1 MRKLLAIILTLV
13 MLVTS
18 VSCLTLMTFA
28 ETSSVTPYTWAEFQT
43 ANANNAI
50 GNLSNYNGDN
60 ILGGEAEWVSCVW
73 PTAAPNTKDA
83 ANQTAEWMYNGGAYN
98 SGNHVYTCSNWLRPG
113 YDITKS
119 YITFP
124 VKGNLM
130 GVDKLVFAAAETS
143 KMYDFEVYVG
153 TDKSTLYDAANKVAT
168 YNASN
173 SQLDKYVYLVELPQ
187 RTPAKY
193 IGLKVTDARGLEHLN
208 QVGYD
213 EQYYLKLAGVAAFG
227 GSAST
232 VSDNLYD
239 VATDTVGA
247 VPTEDALNKDMKPV
261 YSYHMAY
268 GENINGHIGDDM
280 LVLTDGNY
288 KPEGKIHIGD
298 AVNNF
303 GATFKLAYDLGK
315 AKNVKSVTISSGGN
329 DTRLGFAKKWQVF
342 VGNDLATLFD
352 SANAY
357 GIVDIPYDTN
367 NLPKGHINTI
377 TFPENI
383 PGQYVGIWFLQGVTQ
398 ASGGADWANSVDVS
412 EIAIHG
418 SDIGGGDIVVTEPTV
433 FPYTESQ
440 FTAANAGNTK
450 VDLSKNLLGGQPEWT
465 DCFGNV
471 LNNSSNQQSAW
482 MYNGGYGTENGIA
495 AFWNWYSA
503 YNGNV
508 ADRTMTFSLAS
519 KFSKVNK
526 LFLASPVG
534 QKILDFELYVS
545 DTKDDL
551 YSAENKIVTYTAST
565 ENEDK
570 YVYLIVLPEGI
581 TANYVGLK
589 VPTTRSLTINTQY
602 NSGSLHIAEIG
613 AFGESNLTVQDNV
626 NGTGYE
632 WPLGTSLN
640 FDMLPYVNGATTQST
655 TDSIEKDI
663 GYLTDGVYTM
673 GGYYRFYNAVNMTV
687 AFDLK
692 KAAEI
697 DQVMLLS
704 GGTFPYASGW
714 EIYVGNSLTELFKA
728 DNCYGKVNVAAQ
740 ASHKDKVWTVADLDV
755 MPVGRYVGVK
765 ILSTG
770 NTGNTDGSVQLEE
783 IAFFGNSV
791 GFMESSG
798 AITTAPGYNI
808 LKDTQSFALKNH
820 NDYNNLAWTA
830 ISAISSVNGSNGQSY
845 AKLVDGDLGNE
856 VTQWNVYHDR
866 TTRATGYSNHA
877 LRVGEGKFF
886 FDLGEGKSATAGA
899 VMVYGTNK
907 YVSYKAYVSND
918 PAVAS
923 NPDLLFAEANLF
935 AVHDNL
941 DSAAALVQTEAKTG
955 RFFGIMVCR
964 VIVPSTGASNSTF
977 GATEIG
983 FYPPM
988 AYGIDT
994 SGALAGNILDKD
1006 TDLYVSRDGKT
1017 VFANMTS
1024 VSGNWKDDMNNGAAS
1039 FKDKL
1044 TDGTFDDWYGG
1055 STAYRGNIL
1064 WNANKVRLVY
1074 ALDTEVAINKMI
1086 IGGGRPF
1093 EGTDTDNKYA
1103 IKNYSIYVSNSSDN
1117 LFDPKNAVAYHHNGT
1132 KAQAQLLDF
1141 STMNVKGKYIGI
1153 LFHEGYES
1161 TLYLTEIGVYG
1172 NFASDDYNVNAAPTK
1187 DQIAGLGQ
1195 NLLDE
1200 MGLTCDKLTDK
1211 TTAALLNDNIVITT
1225 ENSKAVTIEDAAGVK
1240 LTYDMGK
1247 TLPINALLV
1256 AAKYHGKNNTI
1267 PVLYKI
1273 YVSDNLDHLYD
1284 TPFVQNYTSG
1294 WQANNFGAGATQL
1307 FNLTNVVNAR
1317 YVGFEFASTAIG
1329 YDDLDLIELG
1339 AYGSTDLWA
1348 TLGTN
1353 IDTVYVDGKDMGS
1366 SSVIDAIAFKN
1377 NSSIQVLYNDNTTK
1391 VFLANGTTVTEETAL
1406 ANAFSYK
1413 GAQIRTE
1420 APLGI
1425 RFVNTISDAALAKAT
1440 KIGTIAAKFS
1450 DLNGADLLRIY
1461 TKDYTI
1467 SDSVAFDKAENVNE
1481 WYDEADNSFS
1491 IALMNLRQ
1499 FKYVNN
1505 YVARS
1510 YIIVEKD
1517 DILYTIYGD
1526 TKMVSPYDVADAAS
1540 NDPNANL
1547 SAEAEDFI
1555 DTVLAESSIE
1565 EVVKDYADALGISQ
1579 TQLDAS
1585 AKSGAD
1591 VDYSRLAKVIK
1602 KAMSGQDIVIGTLGG
1617 SITEGAYSSA
1627 QIAGVPQSITCY
1639 SNRFREWL
1647 ANTFG
1652 VNVTLYNAGISA
1664 TNSDLGITRFEE
1676 NVLKYN
1682 PDLVI
1687 IEYAV
1692 NQGNTGDRTTEASV
1706 DYSYEACVRK
1716 ALNTGSAVMMLFTV
1730 YAGVID
1736 DEGNTLGTN
1745 DQVMEMKIGNH
1756 YKLPMVSF
1764 RDASFDETTKTWR
1777 EELGGDYLTV
1787 LSSDRIHPNSY
1798 GHQMIS
1804 VLLGNEM
1811 AKAIAAYIADP
1822 TLAEAT
1828 PYAPADALYA
1838 NTKLLDNLKLYTYDN
1853 LPEEWIVSMGGW
1865 YAEGSQYRPI
1875 LPYAWRMD
1883 STDTAEMVLNIPNA
1897 THISVVY
1904 SRPVVSGEAN
1914 YVILNFKANTIEKS
1928 AYANYSDHFA
1938 VTTELVNNAT
1948 AADYQFTMGAN
1959 FRTDVV
1965 KEVRVIG
1972 IAVSQAQ

>member
-28 ETSSVTPYTWAEFQT
+28 ETSSVTAYTWSEFQT
-43 ANANNAI
+43 ANTNNAI
-50 GNLSNYNGDN
+50 GNMSNGTGDN
-60 ILGGEAEWVSCVW
+60 LFGGEAEWVSCVW
-73 PTAAPNTKDA
+73 PTAEPNKKDA
-83 ANQTAEWMYNGGAYN
+83 SSQTAEWLYNGAAYN

-124 VKGNLM
+124 IKGNFM

-153 TDKSTLYDAANKVAT
+153 NDKATLYDSANKVAT

-193 IGLKVTDARGLEHLN
+193 VGLKVTDARGLEHFN
-208 QVGYD
+208 QAGYD

-227 GSAST
+227 GSACT
-232 VSDNLYD
+232 VSDNLYNS
-239 VATDTVGA
+239 ATDTVTGTPA
-247 VPTEDALNKDMKPV
+247 EDALNKGMKPV
-261 YSYHMAY
+261 YSYKTAY
-268 GENINGHIGDDM
+268 GGVENGFIGDNT
-280 LVLTDGNY
+280 LALADGDY
-288 KPEGKIHIGD
+288 KPSCKLHEADGLNNSGD
-298 AVNNF
+298 
-303 GATFKLAYDLGK
+303 TSKLAYDLTEK
-315 AKNVKSVTISSGGN
+315 KNVRSVTISSGAN
-329 DTRLGFAKKWQVF
+329 DTRHGIAVKWQVF
-342 VGNDLATLFD
+342 IGNDLATLYD
-352 SANAY
+352 AGNLY
-357 GIVDIPYDTN
+357 GTVNVDYDTA
-367 NLPKGHINTI
+367 NLPKGNVTTI
-377 TFPENI
+377 TFPEDI
-383 PGQYVGIWFLQGVTQ
+383 QGQYVGIWFLKGVTK
-398 ASGGADWANSVDVS
+398 GAAGTDWVNALCLS
-412 EIAIHG
+412 EVAIHG
-418 SDIGGGDIVVTEPTV
+418 SDIASEPPVTEPTV
-433 FPYTESQ
+433 FPYTEAQ
-440 FTAANAGNTK
+440 FTAANAGNIK
-450 VDLSKNLLGGQPEWT
+450 VDLSKNLLGGEPEWT

-471 LNNSSNQQSAW
+471 TKTSSNNATAW

-495 AFWNWYSA
+495 GFWNWYSA

-508 ADRTMTFSLAS
+508 ADRTMTFSLAD
-519 KFSKVNK
+519 KYSKVNK

-534 QKILDFELYVS
+534 QKILDFELYIS
-545 DTKDDL
+545 DTKEDL
-551 YSAENKIVTYTAST
+551 YSAENKIITYTASA
-565 ENEDK
+565 EDEDK
-570 YVYLIVLPEGI
+570 YIYVIALPEGI
-581 TANYVGLK
+581 VANYVGLK
-589 VPTTRSLTINTQY
+589 VPTIRSLTINTQY

-613 AFGESNLTVQDNV
+613 AFGESNLTVEDNV
-626 NGTGYE
+626 NDTGYE

-640 FDMLPYVNGATTQST
+640 FDMLPYLRGATTQSA
-655 TDSIEKDI
+655 TDSISKDI
-663 GYLTDGVYTM
+663 AYLTDGVYTM
-673 GGYYRFYNAVNMTV
+673 GGYYRLYNAVNMTV

-692 KAAEI
+692 ADAEI

-704 GGTFPYASGW
+704 GGQFPYASGW
-714 EIYVGNSLTELFKA
+714 EIYVGNSLPELFAA
-728 DNCYGKVNVAAQ
+728 DNCYGKVTVAAQ
-740 ASHKDKVWTVADLDV
+740 ADHKTKVWTVADLDV
-755 MPVGRYVGVK
+755 KPVGRYVGVK

-783 IAFFGNSV
+783 LAFFGNSV
-791 GFMESSG
+791 GFKESAG
-798 AITTAPGYNI
+798 AITTVPGANI
-808 LKDTQSFALKNH
+808 LNNTQGFALKHH
-820 NDYNNLAWTA
+820 NDYNNLTW
-830 ISAISSVNGSNGQSY
+830 SAIGAINSVNGSNSLSY
-845 AKLVDGDLGNE
+845 AKLVDGDLGTE
-856 VTQWNVYHDR
+856 VTQWNFYHDR
-866 TTRATGYSNHA
+866 VTRATGYANHA
-877 LRVGEGKFF
+877 LRVGEGKYF
-886 FDLGEGKSATAGA
+886 FDLGEGNTATVGSA
-899 VMVYGTNK
+899 MVYGPNK
-907 YVSYKAYVSND
+907 YISYKAYVSND
-918 PAVAS
+918 PAVATS
-923 NPDLLFAEANLF
+923 PELLFAEANLF

-941 DSAAALVQTEAKTG
+941 DTAAALVHAPAMTG

-964 VIVPSTGASNSTF
+964 VVVPATGESNSTF

-983 FYPPM
+983 FYAPV
-988 AYGIDT
+988 ATGTDT
-994 SGALAGNILDKD
+994 TTALSGNIIDKD

-1024 VSGNWKDDMNNGAAS
+1024 VSGTWKDDMGEAATG
-1039 FKDKL
+1039 FKTKL
-1044 TDGTFDDWYGG
+1044 TNGHFADGYGG
-1055 STAYRGNIL
+1055 NTAYKGSIL
-1064 WNANKVRLVY
+1064 WNANKVRMVY
-1074 ALDTEVAINKMI
+1074 VLDSEVSINKMI
-1086 IGGGRPF
+1086 IGGGCPVDANAT
-1093 EGTDTDNKYA
+1093 ENIYA

-1117 LFDPKNAVAYHHNGT
+1117 IFDPANIVAYHHNAT
-1132 KAQAQLLDF
+1132 QAQAQLFDF

-1153 LFHEGYES
+1153 LFHEAYDS
-1161 TLYLTEIGVYG
+1161 SLRLTEIGVYG
-1172 NFASDDYNVNAAPTK
+1172 NFASDDYTVNVAPT
-1187 DQIAGLGQ
+1187 DEQIANLGQ

-1211 TTAALLNDNIVITT
+1211 TVAALLTDNVVNTT

-1240 LTYDMGK
+1240 FTYDMGK
-1247 TLPINALLV
+1247 TLPINKLLV
-1256 AAKYHGKNNTI
+1256 AAKYNGKNNTI

-1273 YVSDNLDHLYD
+1273 YVSENEADLYN
-1284 TPFVQNYTSG
+1284 TPFIQNYTSG
-1294 WQANNFGAGATQL
+1294 WQANNFGAGATQI

-1317 YVGFEFASTAIG
+1317 YVGFEIVSTAIG

-1353 IDTVYVDGKDMGS
+1353 IDAVYIDGEDKGN
-1366 SSVIDAIAFKN
+1366 SSVVDAIAFKN
-1377 NSSIQVLYNDNTTK
+1377 NSSILVKYNDGSTK
-1391 VFLANGTTVTEETAL
+1391 VFLANGATVTEETAL
-1406 ANAFSYK
+1406 ANAFTYK

-1467 SDSVAFDKAENVNE
+1467 SDSVAFDKAEGVNE

-1499 FKYVNN
+1499 FKYINN
-1505 YVARS
+1505 YVSRP

-1565 EVVKDYADALGISQ
+1565 EIVKDYADALGISQ

-1627 QIAGVPQSITCY
+1627 QLAGVPQSVTCY

-1692 NQGNTGDRTTEASV
+1692 NQGNTGTRTTEASV

-1716 ALNTGSAVMMLFTV
+1716 ALNQDAAVMMLFTV
-1730 YAGVID
+1730 YAGVVD
-1736 DEGNTLGTN
+1736 EEGNTLGTN

-1764 RDASFDETTKTWR
+1764 KDAAFDDATKTWR
-1777 EELGGDYLTV
+1777 EELGGDYLSV
-1787 LSSDRIHPNSY
+1787 LSSDKIHPNSY

-1822 TLAEAT
+1822 TLADAT

-1838 NTKLLDNLKLYTYDN
+1838 KTKLLDNLKLYTYDN

-1865 YAEGSQYRPI
+1865 YVEGSQYKPI

-1914 YVILNFKANTIEKS
+1914 YVILKFKANTIEKT

-1938 VTTELVNNAT
+1938 VTSELVNNAT

-1959 FRTDVV
+1959 FRTDAV

>member
-1 MRKLLAIILTLV
+1 MRKILAILLTLV
-13 MLVTS
+13 ILVS
-18 VSCLTLMTFA
+18 SLSCLTLMTFA
-28 ETSSVTPYTWAEFQT
+28 DSANITAYTPAEFT
-43 ANANNAI
+43 AANAGNAI
-50 GNLSNYNGDN
+50 ANLSGDN
-60 ILGGEAEWVSCVW
+60 LLTGNPEYKNYWGVKDTQPAGVG
-73 PTAAPNTKDA
+73 AA
-83 ANQTAEWMYNGGAYN
+83 WLYNGGFATNGQTWALNDWWKPSQNYGPEN
-98 SGNHVYTCSNWLRPG
+98 
-113 YDITKS
+113 S
-119 YITFP
+119 YITFNI
-124 VKGNLM
+124 KGNFIAI
-130 GVDKLVFAAAETS
+130 DKVFLAGTAACNLA
-143 KMYDFEVYVG
+143 DFELYLG
-153 TDKSTLYDAANKVAT
+153 TDKGTLYDAANKVAT
-168 YNASN
+168 YSAPNGS
-173 SQLDKYVYLVELPQ
+173 DKYVYFVTLPQ
-187 RTPAKY
+187 SVEAKY
-193 IGLKVTDARGLEHLN
+193 LGIKVTSIRSIHDYTGS
-208 QVGYD
+208 GYD
-213 EQYYLKLAGVAAFG
+213 TGTLEFTGIAAFG
-227 GSAST
+227 GSACA
-232 VSDNLYD
+232 VSDNLYN
-239 VATDTVGA
+239 ATTGA
-247 VPTEDALNKDMKPV
+247 ISGLPEDLSLNHGMLP
-261 YSYHMAY
+261 YASWHEAY
-268 GENINGHIGDDM
+268 GQTDAHIGTSM
-280 LVLTDGNY
+280 GALTNGVYLGTDYETHIVDG
-288 KPEGKIHIGD
+288 IS
-298 AVNNF
+298 NNKKKF
-303 GATFKLAYDLGK
+303 RLAYDLTAVK
-315 AKNVKSVTISSGGN
+315 EIKSVTVSTGINSVGSTSFGPATKWKVYISN
-329 DTRLGFAKKWQVF
+329 DKDNLYDA
-342 VGNDLATLFD
+342 
-352 SANAY
+352 ANAY
-357 GIVDIPYDTN
+357 GLVTLNVSESYTPAGAIQTV
-367 NLPKGHINTI
+367 
-377 TFPENI
+377 TFPTAVK
-383 PGQYVGIWFLQGVTQ
+383 GQYVGIEFLDSAATLYTHGK
-398 ASGGADWANSVDVS
+398 DLFIN

-418 SDIGGGDIVVTEPTV
+418 SDIPVEAPITEPTV

-440 FTAANAGNTK
+440 FTAANAGNLK
-450 VDLSKNLLGGQPEWT
+450 VDLSKNLLGGDPQWT
-465 DCFGNV
+465 DCFGSV
-471 LNNSSNQQSAW
+471 RTGTSNNATAW

-495 AFWNWYSA
+495 GFWNWYSA

-551 YSAENKIVTYTAST
+551 YSAENKVITYAASA

-570 YVYLIVLPEGI
+570 YIYLIVLPEGI

-589 VPTTRSLTINTQY
+589 VPTTRSLTVNTQY

-613 AFGESNLTVQDNV
+613 AFGESNLTVEENIIS
-626 NGTGYE
+626 TMEY
-632 WPLGTSLN
+632 PLGLPLN
-640 FDMLPYVNGATTQST
+640 FDMLPYLRGATTQST
-655 TDSIEKDI
+655 ADSNGKATAN
-663 GYLTDGVYTM
+663 LTDGVFND
-673 GGYYRFYNAVNMTV
+673 YYGRFYNGRGMTV
-687 AFDLK
+687 AYDLK
-692 KAAEI
+692 AAAEI
-697 DQVMLLS
+697 DQIMVVS
-704 GGTFPYASGW
+704 GGNFPYASGW
-714 EIYVGNSLTELFKA
+714 EIYVGDSLTDLFKS
-728 DNCYGKVNVAAQ
+728 DNCYGSVSVAAQ
-740 ASHKDKVWTVADLDV
+740 SENKTKTWTKVTLDTN
-755 MPVGRYVGVK
+755 PKGRYVGIKV
-765 ILSTG
+765 T
-770 NTGNTDGSVQLEE
+770 NTGTTGCADTSVELAEV
-783 IAFFGNSV
+783 AFYGDYV
-791 GFMESSG
+791 GFMESAG

-808 LKDTQSFALKNH
+808 LKDTQSFNLKHH
-820 NDYNNLAWTA
+820 NDYNNLAWATA
-830 ISAISSVNGSNGQSY
+830 NTLAEFKGSNDVAYS
-845 AKLVDGDLGNE
+845 ALVDGNLGTE
-856 VTQWNVYHDR
+856 VTQWNFYHDR
-866 TTRATGYSNHA
+866 ITRPSGYSNHS
-877 LRVGEGKFF
+877 LRVGEGKYF

-899 VMVYGTNK
+899 VMVYGPNK
-907 YVSYKAYVSND
+907 YVSYKAYISND
-918 PAVAS
+918 PAVAT
-923 NPDLLFAEANLF
+923 NPELLFAEANLF
-935 AVHDNL
+935 AAHDNL
-941 DSAAALVQTEAKTG
+941 DSAAALVQAEAKTG

-964 VIVPSTGASNSTF
+964 VVVPATGESNSTF

-983 FYPPM
+983 FYAPM
-988 AYGIDT
+988 A
-994 SGALAGNILDKD
+994 SGSDVSSALAGNILDKD
-1006 TDLYVSRDGKT
+1006 TELYVDRNGNT

-1024 VSGNWKDDMNNGAAS
+1024 VSGNWKDDMSNGAAS

-1044 TDGTFDDWYGG
+1044 TNGKLDDWYGG
-1055 STAYRGNIL
+1055 TTPYRGNIL
-1064 WNANKVRLVY
+1064 WNANKVRMVY
-1074 ALDTEVAINKMI
+1074 ALDTEVSINKMI
-1086 IGGGRPF
+1086 IGGGCPVDANAT
-1093 EGTDTDNKYA
+1093 ENIYA

-1117 LFDPKNAVAYHHNGT
+1117 IFDPKNIVAYHHNDT
-1132 KAQAQLLDF
+1132 QAQIQLLDF
-1141 STMNVKGKYIGI
+1141 STMDVKGKYIGI
-1153 LFHEGYES
+1153 LFHESYS
-1161 TLYLTEIGVYG
+1161 SSLYLTEIGVYG
-1172 NFASDDYNVNAAPTK
+1172 NITSDDYTINTAPT
-1187 DQIAGLGQ
+1187 DEQIAGLGQ

-1211 TTAALLNDNIVITT
+1211 TIAALLTDNVVNTT
-1225 ENSKAVTIEDAAGVK
+1225 ENNKAVTIEDAAGVK
-1240 LTYDMGK
+1240 FTYDMGK
-1247 TLPINALLV
+1247 ILPINKLLV

-1273 YVSDNLDHLYD
+1273 YVSDSLDNLYD

-1317 YVGFEFASTAIG
+1317 YVGFEFASTAID
-1329 YDDLDLIELG
+1329 YEDLDLIELG

-1353 IDTVYVDGKDMGS
+1353 IDTVYIDGEDKGN
-1366 SSVIDAIAFKN
+1366 SSVVDAITFKN
-1377 NSSIQVLYNDNTTK
+1377 NSSILVKYNDGSTK

-1406 ANAFSYK
+1406 ANAFTYK

-1505 YVARS
+1505 YVSRP

-1692 NQGNTGDRTTEASV
+1692 NQGNTGTRTTESSV

-1716 ALNTGSAVMMLFTV
+1716 ALNKGSAVMMLFTV
-1730 YAGVID
+1730 YAGVVD

-1764 RDASFDETTKTWR
+1764 KDASFDDATKTWR
-1777 EELGGDYLTV
+1777 EELGGDYLSV
-1787 LSSDRIHPNSY
+1787 LSSDKIHPNSF

-1838 NTKLLDNLKLYTYDN
+1838 KTKILDNLKLYTHDN

-1865 YAEGSQYRPI
+1865 YAEGSQYKPI

-1883 STDTAEMVLNIPNA
+1883 ITDTDKMILNIPNA

-1914 YVILNFKANTIEKS
+1914 YVILSFKANTIEKS

-1938 VTTELVNNAT
+1938 VTTELVNNET
-1948 AADYQFTMGAN
+1948 AADYQFTMGAS
-1959 FRTDVV
+1959 FRAGVV
-1965 KEVRVIG
+1965 KETRVIG